1 MKTFGDFLAQIGE
14 PEKRK
19 KLELI
24 FQHLKTKFPHL
35 QEEIKWNQPMFTD
48 HGTFIIA
55 FSVAKG
61 HISVAPEEK
70 TISLFRIKW
79 TDEIDFDLLDRIVA
93 FNIEDKQGMDQFWR

>member
-70 TISLFRIKW
+70 
-79 TDEIDFDLLDRIVA
+79 LLVCFGLNGQMKLILTC
-93 FNIEDKQGMDQFWR
+93 